1 MRKADEF
8 DSGRLAQAMGELGE
22 RSQRVVQAFLEGQS
36 RGDGFSVPDP
46 RVVAGAFTKLT
57 QAMLADPGRLIE
69 AQARWWQQMGEL
81 WQTQMRKAL

>member
-1 MRKADEF
+1 
-8 DSGRLAQAMGELGE
+8 
-22 RSQRVVQAFLEGQS
+22 
-36 RGDGFSVPDP
+36 PDP

-81 WQTQMRKAL
+81 WQTQMRKALGEPVAPVAAPDPADKRFKDEAWNEALVFDYVKQSYLVSARC